1 MTLIQNY
8 PIVRFTYPIV
18 PDRLGL
24 VCGWVSA
31 MLIDPFPAGSSG
43 DGLVGVV
50 GLLPIRAAHAALRAA
65 TAGVVGLA
73 FRLEPGT
80 LLATPEKV
88 WSPTLSGPPVSG
100 TQRGLHCGCQLG
112 ERHQPGLAAV
122 GARAPLE
129 SPRHLHD
136 AARGPN
142 NATPG

>member
-8 PIVRFTYPIV
+8 PVVRFTYPIV

-73 FRLEPGT
+73 F
-80 LLATPEKV
+80 
-88 WSPTLSGPPVSG
+88 S
-100 TQRGLHCGCQLG
+100 
-112 ERHQPGLAAV
+112 
-122 GARAPLE
+122 ARAGHPPGNTREGGL
-129 SPRHLHD
+129 PPCP
-136 AARGPN
+136 ARQSAVRSTGSTAGPS
-142 NATPG
+142 